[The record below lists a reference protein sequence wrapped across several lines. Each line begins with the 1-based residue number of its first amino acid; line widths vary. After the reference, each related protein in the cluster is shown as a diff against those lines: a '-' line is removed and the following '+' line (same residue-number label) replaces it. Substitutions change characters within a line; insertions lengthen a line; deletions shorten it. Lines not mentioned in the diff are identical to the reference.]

1 MQFTSQS
8 HIAHDRDKV
17 FFAYRGKLPD
27 LVPYL
32 DDIKA
37 IDVVTRQEKAG
48 NEHIH
53 NLWRADQEIPAFARA
68 FVKKEMLCW
77 DDFAIWFESDKK
89 CSWVIKT
96 HAFSEAVTCKGT
108 NTFHDDGTGRTRVV
122 LDGTLEIDLKKV
134 RGVPRFLSKSLGPK
148 LEKFIVNLIT
158 PNLEKVNSS
167 IGAYL
172 SAQD

>member
-1 MQFTSQS
+1 MQFQSQS
-8 HIAHDRDKV
+8 SIAHDRDMV
-17 FFAYRGKLPD
+17 FFAYRDKLPE

-32 DDIKA
+32 DDISA
-37 IDVVTRQEKAG
+37 IDVVSRKEEGGDQ
-48 NEHIH
+48 HIH
-53 NLWRADQEIPAFARA
+53 NLWRADQDIPAFARA

-77 DDFAIWFESDKK
+77 DDFAVWHESEKK

-96 HAFSEAVTCKGT
+96 HAFSGAVTCKGT
-108 NTFHDDGTGRTRVV
+108 NTFYEDGNGKTKVV
-122 LDGTLEIDLKKV
+122 LNGTLEIDLKKV